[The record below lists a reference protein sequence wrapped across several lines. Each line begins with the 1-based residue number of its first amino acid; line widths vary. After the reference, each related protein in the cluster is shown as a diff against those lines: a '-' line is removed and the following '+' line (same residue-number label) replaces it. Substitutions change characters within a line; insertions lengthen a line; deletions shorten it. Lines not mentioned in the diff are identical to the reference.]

1 MGKID
6 GDCFI
11 RVEEAIENAKNSTKN
26 N

>member
-11 RVEEAIENAKNSTKN
+11 RVKEAIENGKNSTKN